1 MSLYLLITS
10 QYCTVMM
17 CELWLAM
24 ILVLTASLSLPDAV
38 RMATRLV
45 CAMRALLLAMAVWKR
60 DAVCEASLYRL
71 CVIALAD
78 ELPLLLAAEQ
88 LPEAMMRVPDV
99 LLLLV
104 FVE

>member
-1 MSLYLLITS
+1 
-10 QYCTVMM
+10 
-17 CELWLAM
+17 
-24 ILVLTASLSLPDAV
+24 
-38 RMATRLV
+38 
-45 CAMRALLLAMAVWKR
+45 MAVWKR